1 MKEFLTETLQLQFVF
16 RIMLAGICGMIIGLE
31 RKNRSKEA
39 GIRTHFVV
47 ACGAALMMVVSKYAF
62 FDVIS
67 QGMYADVE
75 VRLDPSRIASTIA
88 SGIGFLGAGM
98 IFVHRNTITG
108 LTTAAGIWATSGVG
122 MAIGAGL
129 YSIGICATFIILLA
143 QILLHMNFSWIKLPK
158 TKILI
163 VRDVDKENYQS
174 IVEETFMQVGINIRD
189 VSIDRDAQSKLR
201 KYTFTIEIPQN
212 IMEEDIISSI
222 EYNASLKSSM

>member
-1 MKEFLTETLQLQFVF
+1 MKEFFMRAEVEYIF
-16 RIMLAGICGMIIGLE
+16 RILLAGICGMIIGIE
-31 RKNRSKEA
+31 RRNRSKEA

-67 QGMYADVE
+67 QGAYGNVE

-98 IFVHRNTITG
+98 IFVHKNTITG

-129 YSIGICATFIILLA
+129 YPIGIAATVIILIA
-143 QILLHMNFSWIKLPK
+143 QIVLHMRGGWAKVTRAKVLSIRN
-158 TKILI
+158 
-163 VRDVDKENYQS
+163 VDKENYQTE
-174 IVEETFMQVGINIRD
+174 IMKELENAGIHIHDVAVEKNSETNIC
-189 VSIDRDAQSKLR
+189 
-201 KYTFTIEIPQN
+201 KYIF
-212 IMEEDIISSI
+212 SI
-222 EYNASLKSSM
+222 EFPDSINEEKILSLVKYDASLKSKL